1 MAFKMK
7 GSPIHRGDIQ
17 GTEGH
22 SALKAKWVYDYI
34 IKPVVKNKK
43 VVGKTLEDAWL
54 TTRDAVSAAWRT
66 PAVTSKS
73 KNINKKVVVETIT
86 NPSKVVKA
94 GSVAAAGTYLG
105 ETGIDI
111 AKQNVDDSK
120 IKTTTKAGEIT
131 KKESQRLNW
140 KKSSKLFDNA
150 IKNDSTLLDYISPS
164 ATGKTNYDK
173 LANTIKLYKKEGKE
187 FSTEQDLLNKYFVD
201 NN

>member
-17 GTEGH
+17 GTAGH

-66 PAVTSKS
+66 PAVTSSS
-73 KNINKKVVVETIT
+73 KNINKKVIIETATTPKNIA
-86 NPSKVVKA
+86 KA
-94 GSVAAAGTYLG
+94 GSVAAAGTYVG
-105 ETGIDI
+105 ETGIDT

-120 IKTTTKAGEIT
+120 IEKTAKAAEIT
-131 KKESQRLNW
+131 KKIKNKKNW
-140 KKSSKLFDNA
+140 DTSSKLFDNA
-150 IKNDSTLLDYISPS
+150 IKNDSTLLDYISPD
-164 ATGKTNYDK
+164 ATGKTDYDK

>member
-22 SALKAKWVYDYI
+22 SALKAKWVYNYV
-34 IKPVVKNKK
+34 IKPIVKNKDK
-43 VVGKTLEDAWL
+43 IDDAWV
-54 TTRDAVSAAWRT
+54 TTRDAVRSIWKQ

-94 GSVAAAGTYLG
+94 GSVAAAGTYVG

-120 IKTTTKAGEIT
+120 IEKTVKAGEIAT
-131 KKESQRLNW
+131 KVKNKINW
-140 KKSSKLFDNA
+140 DKSSKLFDNA
-150 IKNDSTLLDYISPS
+150 IKNDSTLLDYISPD

-173 LANTIKLYKKEGKE
+173 LANTVKILKKQNKE
-187 FSTEQDLLNKYFVD
+187 FSNQQDLLNKYNVK
-201 NN
+201 